1 MICRFPRGKRLDDG
15 IIEIVLP
22 MVTKMAKAK
31 EEILAR
37 LVRDSDS
44 SVDLPTLAGDW
55 IQYKD
60 PIAQFR
66 DTAVQISA
74 QVHIAEGR
82 ASVVQ
87 LIQQLECMDGAEI
100 VSSCVADVITGSLDL
115 NSVDDPHKL
124 ETLDVFIAEGKI
136 GVAENAAIWVDDENI
151 GQRVALFLTQHLV
164 LLIESGKIVNNL
176 AEAYSSG
183 VMDFSRFGCFISGP
197 SKTADIEQAL
207 VIGAH
212 GARTLDIIVIHEE

>member
-1 MICRFPRGKRLDDG
+1 
-15 IIEIVLP
+15 
-22 MVTKMAKAK
+22 MAKSK

-37 LVRDSDS
+37 LERDLDS
-44 SVDLPTLAGDW
+44 NVDLPTLAGDW
-55 IQYKD
+55 IQYRE

-66 DTAVQISA
+66 DTALQISA

-87 LIQQLECMDGAEI
+87 LIQQLECMDGAEV
-100 VSSCVADVITGSLDL
+100 VSSCVPDVEVGSLDL
-115 NSVDDPHKL
+115 SSVDDPHHL
-124 ETLDVFIAEGKI
+124 ESLDVFIAEGKI

-164 LLIESGKIVNNL
+164 LLVESGKIVNNL
-176 AEAYSSG
+176 AEAYASG
-183 VMDFSRFGCFISGP
+183 VMDFSRFGCWISGP

-212 GARTLDIIVIHEE
+212 GARTLDIIVIREE

>member
-1 MICRFPRGKRLDDG
+1 
-15 IIEIVLP
+15 
-22 MVTKMAKAK
+22 MAKAK
-31 EEILAR
+31 EEILSR
-37 LVRDSDS
+37 LTRPSDS
-44 SVDLPTLAGDW
+44 TVDLPTLAGDW
-55 IQYKD
+55 IKYKD

-66 DTAVQISA
+66 DTAIQISA

-82 ASVVQ
+82 ASVERLVE
-87 LIQQLECMDGAEI
+87 QLECMDGAE
-100 VSSCVADVITGSLDL
+100 VVCSCIPDVKVGALDL
-115 NSVDDPHKL
+115 SSVDDPHKL
-124 ETLDVFIAEGKI
+124 ESLDVFIAEGKM

-151 GQRVALFLTQHLV
+151 PQRVALFLTQHLV

-183 VMDFSRFGCFISGP
+183 VMDFSRFGCWISGP

-212 GARTLDIIVIHEE
+212 GARTLDIIVIQEE

>member
-1 MICRFPRGKRLDDG
+1 MTCRSPRGKLLDDG

-151 GQRVALFLTQHLV
+151 GHRVALFLTQHLV

>member
-1 MICRFPRGKRLDDG
+1 
-15 IIEIVLP
+15 
-22 MVTKMAKAK
+22 MAKAK

-37 LVRDSDS
+37 LERQIDSIA
-44 SVDLPTLAGDW
+44 DLPTLTGDW
-55 IQYKD
+55 IEYKD
-60 PIAQFR
+60 PVAQFS

-74 QVHIAEGR
+74 QVHVAQGR
-82 ASVVQ
+82 SDVGQ
-87 LIQQLECMDGAEI
+87 LIEQLECMQDAEV
-100 VSSCVADVITGSLDL
+100 VSSCVVGVEVGSLEL
-115 NSVDDPHKL
+115 SSVDDPHKL
-124 ETLDVFIAEGKI
+124 ESLDVFVAEGKI

-151 GQRVALFLTQHLV
+151 DQRVALFLTQHLV
-164 LLIESGKIVNNL
+164 LVIESGKILNNL

-183 VMDFSRFGCFISGP
+183 VMDFSRFGCWISGP

>member
-1 MICRFPRGKRLDDG
+1 MR
-15 IIEIVLP
+15 
-22 MVTKMAKAK
+22 MAKAK
-31 EEILAR
+31 EEILSR
-37 LVRDSDS
+37 LTRHSES
-44 SVDLPTLAGDW
+44 TVDLPTLAGDW
-55 IQYKD
+55 IKYKD

-66 DTAVQISA
+66 DTAIQISA

-82 ASVVQ
+82 ASVVR
-87 LIQQLECMDGAEI
+87 LVEQLECMDGAE
-100 VSSCVADVITGSLDL
+100 VVCSCIPDVKVGALDL
-115 NSVDDPHKL
+115 SSVDDPHKL
-124 ETLDVFIAEGKI
+124 ESLDVFIAEGKI

-151 GQRVALFLTQHLV
+151 SQRVALFLTQHLV

-183 VMDFSRFGCFISGP
+183 VMDFSRFGCWISGP

-212 GARTLDIIVIHEE
+212 GARTLDIIVIQEE

>member
-1 MICRFPRGKRLDDG
+1 
-15 IIEIVLP
+15 
-22 MVTKMAKAK
+22 
-31 EEILAR
+31 
-37 LVRDSDS
+37 
-44 SVDLPTLAGDW
+44 
-55 IQYKD
+55 
-60 PIAQFR
+60 
-66 DTAVQISA
+66 
-74 QVHIAEGR
+74 
-82 ASVVQ
+82 
-87 LIQQLECMDGAEI
+87 LECMDGAEI

>member
-1 MICRFPRGKRLDDG
+1 
-15 IIEIVLP
+15 
-22 MVTKMAKAK
+22 MVTQMVNAK

-44 SVDLPTLAGDW
+44 IVDLPTLACDW

-66 DTAVQISA
+66 DTAIQISA

-100 VSSCVADVITGSLDL
+100 VSSCVADVKIGSLDL

-136 GVAENAAIWVDDENI
+136 GVAESAAIWVDDENI